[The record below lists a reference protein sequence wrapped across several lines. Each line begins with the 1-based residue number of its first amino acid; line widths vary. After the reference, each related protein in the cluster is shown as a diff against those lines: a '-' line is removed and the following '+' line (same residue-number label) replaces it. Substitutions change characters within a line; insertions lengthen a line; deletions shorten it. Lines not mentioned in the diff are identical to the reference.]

1 MAAPGRAF
9 GPCLAPPNVG
19 EEQTK
24 VLLVKLSNG
33 REFATTPGDS
43 LVEAAISAGIT
54 LPHSCKTG
62 RCSTCKCKVLQG
74 ETTALQTETG
84 LTAAEKAEGW
94 VLSCVLSAQTDVTLE
109 VEDLGN
115 VVLPP
120 SKTLPCRISSID
132 RLATDVV
139 RVILRLPPTADFRS
153 IPGQYIDVIGPAGVR
168 RSYSL
173 ANSKTSD
180 KTMELHIRA
189 VDGGVMGDY
198 WFKQAKAN
206 DLLRFNGPL
215 GTFFLRD
222 LEQLHLVFLA
232 TGTGI
237 APVKAMLESLTSI
250 APEQAP
256 LSVTVFWGGRTAEDL
271 YFDPQAIPAG
281 HRFIPVLSRATA
293 GWTGVCGYVQ
303 NALLATQPDLARTAV
318 YACGSDAMIRSAKAS
333 LLAAALPENRFFADA
348 FVPSAPQ

>member
-1 MAAPGRAF
+1 MPVV
-9 GPCLAPPNVG
+9 N
-19 EEQTK
+19 
-24 VLLVKLSNG
+24 LSNG
-33 REFATTPGDS
+33 REFSATTGAS
-43 LVEAAISAGIT
+43 LVDAALSVGIT

-74 ETTALQTETG
+74 ETMALQTETG
-84 LTAAEKAEGW
+84 LTDTEKTEGW
-94 VLSCVLSAQTDVTLE
+94 ILSCVRSAQTDVTLE

-139 RVILRLPPTADFRS
+139 RIMLRLPPTADFRS
-153 IPGQYIDVIGPAGVR
+153 IPGQYIDVIGPGGVR

-173 ANSKTSD
+173 ANANTAD
-180 KTMELHIRA
+180 KTLELHIRA
-189 VDGGVMGDY
+189 VDGGVMSDY

-215 GTFFLRD
+215 GTFFLRGLD
-222 LEQLHLVFLA
+222 QLHLVFLA

-237 APVKAMLESLTSI
+237 APVKAMLESLSYS

-256 LSVTVFWGGRTAEDL
+256 QSVTVFWGGRTAEDH
-271 YFDPQAIPAG
+271 YFDPQSIPAG
-281 HRFIPVLSRATA
+281 HRFVPVLSRAAVGWA
-293 GWTGVCGYVQ
+293 GVSGYVQ
-303 NALLATQPDLARTAV
+303 DVLLATQPDLARTAV

-333 LLAAALPENRFFADA
+333 LLAEGLPDKRFFADA

>member
-1 MAAPGRAF
+1 MP
-9 GPCLAPPNVG
+9 V
-19 EEQTK
+19 
-24 VLLVKLSNG
+24 VKLSNG
-33 REFATTPGDS
+33 REFTATAGVS
-43 LVEAAISAGIT
+43 LVDAALLGGIT

-84 LTAAEKAEGW
+84 LTNAEKAEGW
-94 VLSCVLSAQTDVTLE
+94 ILSCVRSAQTDVTLE

-120 SKTLPCRISSID
+120 GKTLPCRISSID

-139 RVILRLPPTADFRS
+139 RVMLRLPHTVDFRS
-153 IPGQYIDVIGPAGVR
+153 IPGQYIDVIGPGGVR

-173 ANSKTSD
+173 ANANTAD
-180 KTMELHIRA
+180 KTLELHIRA
-189 VDGGVMGDY
+189 VDGGVMSDY

-215 GTFFLRD
+215 GTFFLRGLD
-222 LEQLHLVFLA
+222 QLHLVFLA

-237 APVKAMLESLTSI
+237 APVKAMLESLTNI
-250 APEQAP
+250 APERAP
-256 LSVTVFWGGRTAEDL
+256 QSVTVFWGGRTAGDL

-281 HRFIPVLSRATA
+281 HRFVPVLSRAAEGWA
-293 GWTGVCGYVQ
+293 GVSGYVH
-303 NALLATQPDLARTAV
+303 NALLATQPDMAHTVV
-318 YACGSDAMIRSAKAS
+318 YACGSDAMIRSATAS
-333 LLAAALPENRFFADA
+333 LLTAGLPDNRFFADA